1 MATGIQVVFDCAD
14 PDSLARFWAEA
25 IGYKLQDPPA
35 GYGSWEHW
43 AREQGIPQ
51 ERWNDASAVD
61 PDNRGPRLYLQ
72 RVPEAKTTKNRVPL
86 DFNAGGA
93 HGTPL
98 AERRRRIDAEVER
111 LLGAGATRLG
121 RLEGPGGMW
130 STWPTPRATSSTFSD
145 LTGTLAGGWVPACQ
159 PCATSGG
166 QARLGRTTT
175 VTDMSPMTWPPNA
188 LAAGTHPANMPDKEE
203 ICRPCRPA
211 SHRPLCGLNT
221 YSLGVPPC
229 RDQGPPAY
237 TGGCPWPRPRQGS
250 P

>member
-25 IGYKLQDPPA
+25 IGYKLQDPPT

-61 PDNRGPRLYLQ
+61 PDNRGPRLYFQ
-72 RVPEAKTTKNRVPL
+72 RVPEAKTTKNRVHL
-86 DFNAGGA
+86 DLNASGA

-98 AERRRRIDAEVER
+98 AERRRRIDVEV
-111 LLGAGATRLG
+111 GAAAGGG
-121 RLEGPGGMW
+121 RDQAGDAGGGRGVCGQHGR
-130 STWPTPRATSSTFSD
+130 PRGQRVRRSVT

-166 QARLGRTTT
+166 QARHRT
-175 VTDMSPMTWPPNA
+175 DNH
-188 LAAGTHPANMPDKEE
+188 GH
-203 ICRPCRPA
+203 
-211 SHRPLCGLNT
+211 
-221 YSLGVPPC
+221 
-229 RDQGPPAY
+229 
-237 TGGCPWPRPRQGS
+237 
-250 P
+250 